1 MQYLSLAAL
10 YGALLSVMNT
20 ANARLSLVYGNWG
33 ATVMIHLVGLIVLLP
48 VAFSWGRPK
57 AKSPVL
63 YHTGGLIGILS
74 VVFVN
79 VGIAGLGVTANLVLM
94 LLGQVAASAAV
105 DHLGL
110 FGVRVHRV
118 NGAKLV
124 AMAVMAAG
132 CGAMLL
138 LSGESVGGGGGTAV
152 AALLS
157 LLSGGTMIAAR
168 FANAM
173 LAERSGVGY
182 STVMNYVTGLIGSF
196 LVFAAMGLRLETP
209 FPAGGESLLIYTGGA
224 LGALGIFLANVVTP
238 RLPALQMSVVVFV
251 GQVFTGMVIDGLMGR
266 FSAGTL
272 VGGVVVAA
280 GLLLNI
286 RADGR
291 GEAHGA
297 NYKPEES

>member
-48 VAFSWGRPK
+48 VAFSWGRPR
-57 AKSPVL
+57 AKSPAL

-138 LSGESVGGGGGTAV
+138 LSGETVGGGGGTAV

-173 LAERSGVGY
+173 LSERSGVGY

-209 FPAGGESLLIYTGGA
+209 FPATGESLLIYTGGA

-291 GEAHGA
+291 GDHGA
-297 NYKPEES
+297 NHQPEES